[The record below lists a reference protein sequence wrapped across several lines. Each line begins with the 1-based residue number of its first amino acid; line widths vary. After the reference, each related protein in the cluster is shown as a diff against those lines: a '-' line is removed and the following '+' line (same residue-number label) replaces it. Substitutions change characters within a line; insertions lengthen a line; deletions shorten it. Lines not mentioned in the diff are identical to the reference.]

1 MTETIDQH
9 VLEQYSISKKV
20 GQGAYGVV
28 WKATHRQSGDTV
40 ALKKC
45 FDAFRNNTDSQR
57 TYREVAYLKAMTG
70 HENIIN
76 IRNVIRAYGDRD
88 LYITF
93 DYLETDLS
101 HVIKAKIL
109 TVSVFVHQTKHLDDL
124 SSSVLTYL
132 RFLLPLSL

>member
-1 MTETIDQH
+1 
-9 VLEQYSISKKV
+9 
-20 GQGAYGVV
+20 
-28 WKATHRQSGDTV
+28 
-40 ALKKC
+40 
-45 FDAFRNNTDSQR
+45 
-57 TYREVAYLKAMTG
+57 MTG

-93 DYLETDLS
+93 DYLDTDLS

>member
-1 MTETIDQH
+1 MTETIDHH
-9 VLEQYSISKKV
+9 VLEQYNISKKV

-45 FDAFRNNTDSQR
+45 VSRSKSIDLFRFTQTLTILFAPQFDAFRNNTDSQR
-57 TYREVAYLKAMTG
+57 TFREVAYLKAMIG

-93 DYLETDLS
+93 DYLDTDLS
-101 HVIKAKIL
+101 HVIKARIL
-109 TVSVFVHQTKHLDDL
+109 TVS
-124 SSSVLTYL
+124 S
-132 RFLLPLSL
+132 